1 MKLDRIPK
9 LNKFENQM
17 TQLNESKVRGFE
29 WILVKLRRCNLH
41 FSLNINILLLK
52 YNMKYKDSNELFK
65 YKIKINLI
73 IYIYIYIKEWWRVK
87 LWDIKSLCD
96 IILWDQLKVKG
107 KNAKLNL

>member
-9 LNKFENQM
+9 LNKIENQM

-29 WILVKLRRCNLH
+29 WILVILRRCNLH

-65 YKIKINLI
+65 YKIKVNLI
-73 IYIYIYIKEWWRVK
+73 SMCVCVLEWWHVK

-107 KNAKLNL
+107 KNEKLNL

>member
-29 WILVKLRRCNLH
+29 WILVILRRCNLH

-65 YKIKINLI
+65 YKTKINLI
-73 IYIYIYIKEWWRVK
+73 IYIYIYIRMMTCKIVK
-87 LWDIKSLCD
+87 HQKFMWHNIMRSTKS
-96 IILWDQLKVKG
+96 
-107 KNAKLNL
+107 